1 MAVFGHAVLPV
12 IAWLQFRLG
21 WLALASMVFF
31 AYLPDA
37 DIFFHFF
44 FSGDP
49 MLLHRGFTHSLAFAL
64 IPLAIYFFIRK
75 AELLWGFGAAL
86 THVAVDGLDTMGT
99 PALWPFT
106 NQYFATGAFK
116 TIADVDVFMFA
127 LLGVFLLFFFGAKL
141 FGKTGGLKKGVK

>member
-21 WLALASMVFF
+21 WLALASMLFF

-44 FSGDP
+44 SSGDP
-49 MLLHRGFTHSLAFAL
+49 MLLHRGFTHSLVFAL
-64 IPLAIYFFIRK
+64 IPLVIYVFVRR

-86 THVAVDGLDTMGT
+86 THAVVDGLDTMGT
-99 PALWPFT
+99 PALWPLT

-116 TIADVDVFMFA
+116 TISDVDVFMFA
-127 LLGVFLLFFFGAKL
+127 LLGLYLLFFFGVNL
-141 FGKTGGLKKGVK
+141 IGKARGRKKGVK